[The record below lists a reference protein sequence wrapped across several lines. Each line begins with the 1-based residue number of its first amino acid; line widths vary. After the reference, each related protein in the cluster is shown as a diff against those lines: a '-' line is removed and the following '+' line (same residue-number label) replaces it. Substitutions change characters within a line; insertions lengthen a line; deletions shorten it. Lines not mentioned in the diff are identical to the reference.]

1 MSLEV
6 IMILNAG
13 YEIGENSKIREGTL
27 IYPKTKIGNNFQSGH
42 YVIIREDTVI
52 GDNCSVGTH
61 SEIGHHVKIGN
72 NVRIH
77 SNCFVP
83 EYTEIFSSVWIA
95 PGVIITNCFHP
106 NLSCSKECTKRT
118 RVIIEEGVIIGAGS
132 IILPGLILRKNSFIG
147 AGSLIT
153 KNTDEDMAYYG
164 NPAEAHYYK
173 NQLTCKFSD
182 KKSYE

>member
-1 MSLEV
+1 MIEV
-6 IMILNAG
+6 TMITNAG
-13 YEIGENSKIREGTL
+13 YEIGENPKVREGTL
-27 IYPKTKIGNNFQSGH
+27 IYPRVKIGTNFQSGH
-42 YVIIREDTVI
+42 YCLIRNSTTI
-52 GDNCSVGTH
+52 GNNCSIGSFT
-61 SEIGHHVKIGN
+61 EISNHVKIGN

-77 SNCFVP
+77 SNCFIP
-83 EYTEIFSSVWIA
+83 EYTEIHDDVWIG
-95 PGVIITNCFHP
+95 PGVIVTNCFHP
-106 NLSCSKECTKRT
+106 NLPCSKECTKRT